1 MFHLPHLKKY
11 FRRPLRMD
19 CSPLDPMH
27 KPRIR
32 NRNHRRR
39 IRQRSHAHMLAH
51 RVWPAGKEVF
61 RRPPMH
67 ISPALQVHQVF
78 HNPFLHRLRP
88 RSQDALG
95 MLRRRQQPLQLRRNR
110 VLSEGDLYA
119 HRFGVPALAG
129 SLLGGLTRPCAG
141 LTFITLGTFWTFAR
155 SRPSVVAR
163 GAQLVNHPW

>member
-1 MFHLPHLKKY
+1 
-11 FRRPLRMD
+11 MD

-67 ISPALQVHQVF
+67 IDPFQATLLSLAGMLAFGFLASSIFQTIVNTMPRSPAVDDDEYEDDDEDEEEFDVE
-78 HNPFLHRLRP
+78 
-88 RSQDALG
+88 DADEEPVVYANIPLW
-95 MLRRRQQPLQLRRNR
+95 RQ
-110 VLSEGDLYA
+110 
-119 HRFGVPALAG
+119 
-129 SLLGGLTRPCAG
+129 SLKTPDFSNTRPDDRCPCG
-141 LTFITLGTFWTFAR
+141 SGR
-155 SRPSVVAR
+155 KYKNCH
-163 GAQLVNHPW
+163 GAKHPRT